1 MVTVVDCDLIFVI
14 DVSGVFTFFHRVT
27 DGRFVVIVFVCVCFY
42 ACNACNNRSV
52 LDLMMNEGLFHKTG
66 VLIAWENL
74 ES

>member
-1 MVTVVDCDLIFVI
+1 MVTADGCDQTFYVI
-14 DVSGVFTFFHRVT
+14 DVNGVFIFFHRVT
-27 DGRFVVIVFVCVCFY
+27 DDNLWTMFLCVCFY

-66 VLIAWENL
+66 VLVAWENL